1 MVEIFVLVFLLLC
14 RNFSIWV
21 EHPLVLGGG
30 LLIMR
35 IVRLPLMVSVGS
47 LFGFRFF
54 IVVVGGVL
62 IVFAYSVSLISV
74 TKRDLLL
81 KYPSKGLGVVGKF
94 WRVFLFFRFGFLFSS
109 WVVGRGVLC
118 WSDVLYFRKGWGLG
132 VVLLGFL
139 LLAIMV
145 IAIRLARKFKGA
157 LIK

>member
-1 MVEIFVLVFLLLC
+1 MAEIFVLVFLLLC

-21 EHPLVLGGG
+21 EHPLILGRG
-30 LLIMR
+30 LLGVR
-35 IVRLPLMVSVGS
+35 IVRLPLIISVGS

-62 IVFAYSVSLISV
+62 IVFAYSVSLISI

-81 KYPSKGLGVVGKF
+81 KYFARGVGVIGKF
-94 WRVFLFFRFGFLFSS
+94 WIVFLYLRIVFFLSR
-109 WVVGRGVLC
+109 WVVGRGIFC
-118 WSDVLYFRKGWGLG
+118 WRDVLYFRKRWGLG

-145 IAIRLARKFKGA
+145 MAIRLARKFKGA

>member
-1 MVEIFVLVFLLLC
+1 M
-14 RNFSIWV
+14 
-21 EHPLVLGGG
+21 LGGG

-94 WRVFLFFRFGFLFSS
+94 
-109 WVVGRGVLC
+109 
-118 WSDVLYFRKGWGLG
+118 
-132 VVLLGFL
+132 
-139 LLAIMV
+139 
-145 IAIRLARKFKGA
+145 
-157 LIK
+157 

>member
-1 MVEIFVLVFLLLC
+1 MAEIFVLVFLLLC

-21 EHPLVLGGG
+21 EHPLILGGG
-30 LLIMR
+30 LLIVR
-35 IVRLPLMVSVGS
+35 IVSLPLIISVGS
-47 LFGFRFF
+47 LFGFSFF

-62 IVFAYSVSLISV
+62 IVFAYSVSLISI

-81 KYPSKGLGVVGKF
+81 KYFTQRLGVVGKV
-94 WRVFLFFRFGFLFSS
+94 WRVFLFFRLVFLFSS
-109 WVVGRGVLC
+109 WVVGAGIFC

>member
-1 MVEIFVLVFLLLC
+1 
-14 RNFSIWV
+14 
-21 EHPLVLGGG
+21 
-30 LLIMR
+30 MR

-94 WRVFLFFRFGFLFSS
+94 
-109 WVVGRGVLC
+109 
-118 WSDVLYFRKGWGLG
+118 
-132 VVLLGFL
+132 
-139 LLAIMV
+139 
-145 IAIRLARKFKGA
+145 
-157 LIK
+157 